1 MRIPSPANQLGRIAA
16 QEAAGSAAAA
26 KPAATAAQAAAPN
39 ASALQARPPRVG
51 AQGVLNQPRRQ
62 NIAAKLAAELQKHG
76 LAGGL
81 QPRPQIQSASQ
92 ILAQAHGVGAPG
104 VPPIRLQIRPQI
116 QTAAQML
123 AEHGGALPSA
133 RPLAQA
139 PVTVPPHGA
148 GPRPDAAA
156 LFQSLL
162 PGGPTFPHAA
172 QAPVHHAASPAPDAA
187 ALFQSLLPGG
197 PTFPPAAQAP
207 VHHAAASAPDA
218 AALFQSLLPGGPTFP
233 PAAQAPVHHA
243 AAGAPDAAALFQSLL
258 PGGPTFAPAA
268 PFAAAAQVVHQPVHI
283 DPQSLAP
290 AHTPAQAAP
299 AQSAAPTAAAK
310 LADDRFAAERLS
322 ANAPPATAKFQKTTG
337 MMAQYDG
344 EQTGKVWGTKVAYL
358 DEQQRQQYK
367 LTVHN
372 GKIYDAKGELF
383 DTASAATVLGGGKA
397 IFVMDH
403 DGNMYASTAH
413 AVGKFHHSSFLAGQP
428 VAAAGEIEVH
438 NGEVTV
444 VNRKSGHYRP
454 TESQL
459 NQVAEHL
466 SSLGLSNFAI
476 DQKV

>member
-1 MRIPSPANQLGRIAA
+1 MRIPSPAKQLGRIAA
-16 QEAAGSAAAA
+16 QEAAAAAA
-26 KPAATAAQAAAPN
+26 PKPNAAATQTALS
-39 ASALQARPPRVG
+39 ASPLQARPPRVG
-51 AQGVLNQPRRQ
+51 VQGLLNQPRRQ
-62 NIAAKLAAELQKHG
+62 QIAAKLAAELQKHG

-92 ILAQAHGVGAPG
+92 LMAQAHGVGAPG

-123 AEHGGALPSA
+123 AAQGHDALPSA
-133 RPLAQA
+133 RPLAHA
-139 PVTVPPHGA
+139 PVTVPPHPA

-162 PGGPTFPHAA
+162 PGGPTFPHAQHA
-172 QAPVHHAASPAPDAA
+172 PQAPIHHAVP
-187 ALFQSLLPGG
+187 
-197 PTFPPAAQAP
+197 
-207 VHHAAASAPDA
+207 SAPDA

-233 PAAQAPVHHA
+233 HAQHAPQAPIHHA
-243 AAGAPDAAALFQSLL
+243 APSAPDAAALFQSLL
-258 PGGPTFAPAA
+258 PGGPTFP
-268 PFAAAAQVVHQPVHI
+268 AAAQPFMPGQVPGTPNAQVAHQSVHI

-299 AQSAAPTAAAK
+299 AQAAAPTAAAK

-322 ANAPPATAKFQKTTG
+322 ANAPPATARFQKTTG

>member
-1 MRIPSPANQLGRIAA
+1 MRIPSPAKQLGRIAA
-16 QEAAGSAAAA
+16 QEAAAAAA
-26 KPAATAAQAAAPN
+26 PKPNAAATQTALN
-39 ASALQARPPRVG
+39 ASPLQARPARVG
-51 AQGVLNQPRRQ
+51 VQGLLNQPRRQ
-62 NIAAKLAAELQKHG
+62 NIAAKLAAELLKHG

-81 QPRPQIQSASQ
+81 QPRPQIQTASQ
-92 ILAQAHGVGAPG
+92 LMAQAHGAG
-104 VPPIRLQIRPQI
+104 VPGLPMRPQSRPQI

-123 AEHGGALPSA
+123 AAHGHDAPPSA
-133 RPLAQA
+133 KPLAHA

-148 GPRPDAAA
+148 GPRPDGAA

-162 PGGPTFPHAA
+162 PGGPTFPHAQHA
-172 QAPVHHAASPAPDAA
+172 PQAPI
-187 ALFQSLLPGG
+187 
-197 PTFPPAAQAP
+197 
-207 VHHAAASAPDA
+207 HHAAASAPDA

-233 PAAQAPVHHA
+233 HAQHAQHAQHAPQAPIHHA
-243 AAGAPDAAALFQSLL
+243 AASAPDAAALFQSLL
-258 PGGPTFAPAA
+258 PGGPTFQPAA
-268 PFAAAAQVVHQPVHI
+268 QPFAPSQMPVPPIGQVVQQPVHF

-290 AHTPAQAAP
+290 AQPFGHTPAQAAP

>member
-26 KPAATAAQAAAPN
+26 KPNAAAAQTAPN
-39 ASALQARPPRVG
+39 ASPLQARPARVG
-51 AQGVLNQPRRQ
+51 AQALLHQPRRQ
-62 NIAAKLAAELQKHG
+62 HIGQLAAELLKHG
-76 LAGGL
+76 IAGGL

-92 ILAQAHGVGAPG
+92 LMAHAHAAATTGAP
-104 VPPIRLQIRPQI
+104 PLRPQARPQI
-116 QTAAQML
+116 QSAAQML
-123 AEHGGALPSA
+123 ATAQSLP
-133 RPLAQA
+133 AQPPAHA
-139 PVTVPPHGA
+139 PVNTPPHGA
-148 GPRPDAAA
+148 GARPDAVA

-162 PGGPTFPHAA
+162 PGGPTFAPAA
-172 QAPVHHAASPAPDAA
+172 PPLMQHGADPVPDGA

-197 PTFPPAAQAP
+197 PAFPPAPPHAP
-207 VHHAAASAPDA
+207 MPHAPMPHAA
-218 AALFQSLLPGGPTFP
+218 GP
-233 PAAQAPVHHA
+233 
-243 AAGAPDAAALFQSLL
+243 APDAAALFQSLL

-268 PFAAAAQVVHQPVHI
+268 HAFTPGQMPGPSAAQVVHQAVHI

-290 AHTPAQAAP
+290 AHAPAAAHA

-310 LADDRFAAERLS
+310 LADDRFAAERL
-322 ANAPPATAKFQKTTG
+322 AAAGPPATAKFQKTVG

-344 EQTGKVWGTKVAYL
+344 EQTGKVWGSKVAYL

-367 LTVHN
+367 LTVQD
-372 GKIYDAKGELF
+372 GKIYNAKGELF

-403 DGNMYASTAH
+403 DGNMYASTSH

-466 SSLGLSNFAI
+466 SSLGVSNFSI

>member
-26 KPAATAAQAAAPN
+26 KPAATASQAASN
-39 ASALQARPPRVG
+39 AASPLQARPARVG
-51 AQGVLNQPRRQ
+51 AQALMHQPRRQ
-62 NIAAKLAAELQKHG
+62 HIAQLAAELLKHG
-76 LAGGL
+76 LPGGL
-81 QPRPQIQSASQ
+81 QARPQIQSASQ
-92 ILAQAHGVGAPG
+92 LMAQAHAAATTGAPPLR
-104 VPPIRLQIRPQI
+104 PPARPQI
-116 QTAAQML
+116 QSAAQML
-123 AEHGGALPSA
+123 ATAQSLP
-133 RPLAQA
+133 AQPPAHA
-139 PVTVPPHGA
+139 PVSTPPHGA
-148 GPRPDAAA
+148 GARPGAAA

-162 PGGPTFPHAA
+162 PGGPTFAPAAPPPMPHAA
-172 QAPVHHAASPAPDAA
+172 AH
-187 ALFQSLLPGG
+187 
-197 PTFPPAAQAP
+197 
-207 VHHAAASAPDA
+207 
-218 AALFQSLLPGGPTFP
+218 
-233 PAAQAPVHHA
+233 
-243 AAGAPDAAALFQSLL
+243 APDAAALFQSLL

-268 PFAAAAQVVHQPVHI
+268 PPAMPHPAAPAPDAAALFQSLLPGGPTFTPAAHPFMPGHMPAPPVAQVVHQPVHI
-283 DPQSLAP
+283 DPQGLAAAHAP
-290 AHTPAQAAP
+290 AAAHA
-299 AQSAAPTAAAK
+299 AQSAAPTAAAHVP
-310 LADDRFAAERLS
+310 DDRFAAERL
-322 ANAPPATAKFQKTTG
+322 AAAGPPATARFQKTVG

-367 LTVHN
+367 LTVQD
-372 GKIYDAKGELF
+372 GKIYNAKGELF

-403 DGNMYASTAH
+403 DGNMYASTSH

-466 SSLGLSNFAI
+466 SSLGVSNFSI

>member
-39 ASALQARPPRVG
+39 ASALQARPNRVG
-51 AQGVLNQPRRQ
+51 VQGLLNQPRRQ
-62 NIAAKLAAELQKHG
+62 NIAAKLAAELLKHG
-76 LAGGL
+76 VAGGL

-92 ILAQAHGVGAPG
+92 ILAQAHGAGASG
-104 VPPIRLQIRPQI
+104 VAPIRLQLGPKI
-116 QTAAQML
+116 QAAAQML
-123 AEHGGALPSA
+123 AAQGHGALPSA
-133 RPLAQA
+133 QPPAQA
-139 PVTVPPHGA
+139 PVNVPPHGA
-148 GPRPDAAA
+148 GSRPN
-156 LFQSLL
+156 
-162 PGGPTFPHAA
+162 
-172 QAPVHHAASPAPDAA
+172 AA

-218 AALFQSLLPGGPTFP
+218 AALFQSLLPGGPTF
-233 PAAQAPVHHA
+233 
-243 AAGAPDAAALFQSLL
+243 
-258 PGGPTFAPAA
+258 APAA
-268 PFAAAAQVVHQPVHI
+268 PFAPAAQVVHQPVHI

-290 AHTPAQAAP
+290 AHAPAQAAP
-299 AQSAAPTAAAK
+299 AQSAAPTAAAT
-310 LADDRFAAERLS
+310 LADDRFAAERLF
-322 ANAPPATAKFQKTTG
+322 ANAPPATARFQKTTG

-403 DGNMYASTAH
+403 DGNMYASTSH

-466 SSLGLSNFAI
+466 GSLGLSNFAI

>member
-16 QEAAGSAAAA
+16 QEAAGSTAAA

-92 ILAQAHGVGAPG
+92 ILAQAHGAGAPG
-104 VPPIRLQIRPQI
+104 VARIRLNLGPKI
-116 QTAAQML
+116 QAAAQML
-123 AEHGGALPSA
+123 ATQGHGALPSA
-133 RPLAQA
+133 QPPAQA
-139 PVTVPPHGA
+139 PVNVPPHGA
-148 GPRPDAAA
+148 GSRPDAAA

-162 PGGPTFPHAA
+162 PGGPTFPPAA
-172 QAPVHHAASPAPDAA
+172 HAPVHHVAANAPDAS

-218 AALFQSLLPGGPTFP
+218 AALFQSLLPGGPTF
-233 PAAQAPVHHA
+233 
-243 AAGAPDAAALFQSLL
+243 
-258 PGGPTFAPAA
+258 APAA
-268 PFAAAAQVVHQPVHI
+268 PFAPAAQVVHQPVHI

-290 AHTPAQAAP
+290 AHAPAQAAP
-299 AQSAAPTAAAK
+299 AQSAAPTAAAT
-310 LADDRFAAERLS
+310 LADDRFAAERLF
-322 ANAPPATAKFQKTTG
+322 ANAPPATARFQKTTG

-403 DGNMYASTAH
+403 DGNMYASTSH